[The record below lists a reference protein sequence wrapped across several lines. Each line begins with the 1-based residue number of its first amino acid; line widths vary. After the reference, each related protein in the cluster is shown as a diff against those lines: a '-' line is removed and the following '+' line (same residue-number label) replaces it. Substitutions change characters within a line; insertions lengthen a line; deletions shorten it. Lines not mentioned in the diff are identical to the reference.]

1 MNFKITDSPIHGLGV
16 FAEQDIPAG
25 TQVCLLCWWH
35 EHEFWWRVTKRGFAK
50 YLNHSYKNNC
60 TQVLNEL
67 INQYIVETTVD
78 IKEGEELTLN
88 YDTCPEGV
96 MKATSFDPPLV

>member
-1 MNFKITDSPIHGLGV
+1 
-16 FAEQDIPAG
+16 
-25 TQVCLLCWWH
+25 
-35 EHEFWWRVTKRGFAK
+35 
-50 YLNHSYKNNC
+50 
-60 TQVLNEL
+60 
-67 INQYIVETTVD
+67 VETAVD